1 MFSLAS
7 LSKAALSVVL
17 AVTAA
22 TAHTNPGQPSKVIP
36 DDVSMPIPVFEP
48 VFDCVFLF
56 PANLATNNFLDG
68 PFGRRAFYP
77 FIEKLYR
84 FQNRRAGG
92 QAPSRTWR
100 GFGINSTVNAK
111 FYVDATMVMQFV
123 DDNQYAYLKLN
134 GIGSTA
140 GHASSFFLVMETA
153 SAARQDLAGK
163 FIIFSNLFLPADA
176 SPANQTLAY
185 FRMFAK
191 GGGIQLGQLTT
202 TMMSDVHLPAPDACP
217 RREKKVEVLS
227 MKPSPET
234 DKSSNTWSLSKAVL
248 SATLALTALTVHTEA
263 ASVIPDTVSMPTP
276 EFETVFDCVF
286 LFPAN
291 LQQNNF
297 LDGPFGRRAFFPFI
311 EGNFTDPQTGELVAR
326 LLPALGGGF
335 GINSTVDA
343 KFYVDAVM
351 VMQFVDDN
359 QFAYLK
365 LNGIGSTAGH
375 ASSFFLVMETASAAR
390 QDLAGKFIIFS
401 NLFLPPTASP
411 ANQTLAYFRMF
422 AKSSP
427 EGSYLGQ

>member
-1 MFSLAS
+1 MFSLPR
-7 LSKAALSVVL
+7 LSKAVLSAVL
-17 AVTAA
+17 AITVLTVHTEAA
-22 TAHTNPGQPSKVIP
+22 SVIP
-36 DDVSMPIPVFEP
+36 DTVSMPTPVFEP
-48 VFDCVFLF
+48 VFDCSFLF
-56 PANLATNNFLDG
+56 PANLQTNNFLDG
-68 PFGRRAFYP
+68 PFGRRAFFP
-77 FIEKLYR
+77 FISGNFTDSKTGELV
-84 FQNRRAGG
+84 ATLLPALGG
-92 QAPSRTWR
+92 
-100 GFGINSTVNAK
+100 GFGINSTVDAK
-111 FYVDATMVMQFV
+111 FYVDAVMVIQFV
-123 DDNQYAYLKLN
+123 DDNEYAYLKLN
-134 GIGSTA
+134 GIGSVA
-140 GHASSFFLVMETA
+140 GHASSFYLVMETA
-153 SAARQDLAGK
+153 SAARQELAGQ
-163 FIIFSNLFLPADA
+163 FIIFSNIFLPADA
-176 SPANQTLAY
+176 SPANETQAY

-191 GGGIQLGQLTT
+191 AIPTT
-202 TMMSDVHLPAPDACP
+202 GSTTDMFS
-217 RREKKVEVLS
+217 LS
-227 MKPSPET
+227 
-234 DKSSNTWSLSKAVL
+234 SLSKAVL
-248 SATLALTALTVHTEA
+248 SAVLAITVLTVHTEA
-263 ASVIPDTVSMPTP
+263 ASVIPDNVSMPTP

-401 NLFLPPTASP
+401 NLFLPADASP

-427 EGSYLGQ
+427 EGSFLGQ